1 MRLSDLNQFAEVPAT
16 GADPDPQETSEWTSA
31 LAGVLAAAGA
41 QRARFL
47 LEALASFAAQRKLA
61 LPGALSTPYIN
72 TIAPEDQQPFP
83 GGEQALAI
91 EQRTTSI
98 MRWNAL
104 AMVVRANRFSAE
116 LGGHI
121 ASYASGA
128 DLFEVGFNHFFHG
141 RTEDSLGDLVYLQ
154 PHSAPGVY
162 ARAFVEGRLT
172 ADDLSHYRQ
181 ERSARGK
188 GLASLSS
195 YPHPWLAP
203 AFWQFPTGSM
213 GIGPISSIYSARF
226 MRYLQN
232 RGLLAA
238 QERRQERRVW
248 GFFGDGEMDEPESMA
263 ALTLAARENLD
274 NLTWVINCNLQRLD
288 GPVRGNGRII
298 DELEALFSGAGWRV
312 IKLVWGS
319 DWDALFARDKSGAI
333 LRAFAQTTDGQFQ
346 TFAANDGA
354 FNREKFFGQNPQLA
368 ALAAHLSDADIDQ
381 LKRGGH
387 DIRKIYAAFYAAAQ
401 TRGQPC
407 VVLAQTKKGYGMGLA
422 GQGRMTTHQQKKLDD
437 EDIRAFR
444 DRFNLPLTDGQC
456 EALEF
461 YRPDEDSVEM
471 RYLRQR
477 RAQLGGVV
485 PQRVA
490 QSQPVA
496 VPLLASY
503 GGFVAESVGKEMSS
517 TMALVRMLGNLMK
530 DSSIGPRVIP
540 IVADEARTFGM
551 QGLFRTYGIYS
562 PHGQKYEPEDIGTVM
577 FYREAKDGQI
587 LEEGIT
593 EAGAVASWT
602 AAATS
607 YATHALTLLPV
618 YIYYSVFGFQRVGD
632 QLWAAADQR
641 ARGILVGATSGR
653 TTLAGEGLQH
663 QDGTSQL
670 IAATIPNC
678 RAYDPC
684 YASELAVILEDAAR
698 SICERQED
706 AFYYLTVTNE
716 NLPQAALPVDAA
728 PGVLKGMYLLSGE
741 AAAQVRLLGAGAMLP
756 QAHKAAGLL
765 RELFGVNAAVYS
777 VTSFSQLARDGMA
790 CERAQRLG
798 QSAAQPW
805 VAQLLGGARAPVVA
819 ASDYVRA
826 VAESI
831 RAYVD
836 APYTALGCDG
846 FGRSDTRAQLRDF
859 FEVDACWIAHAA
871 LHALGFGAEKM
882 QAAAKQLGL
891 DTERTAPW
899 LV

>member
-1 MRLSDLNQFAEVPAT
+1 MQLSD
-16 GADPDPQETSEWTSA
+16 ADSLLPLLADSDPQETQEWIDA
-31 LAGVLAAAGA
+31 LYAVIATAGRD
-41 QRARFL
+41 RAVFL
-47 LEALASFAAQRKLA
+47 LDALTRAAAQRKVSSSAALA
-61 LPGALSTPYIN
+61 TPYVN

-91 EQRTTSI
+91 EQRITSI

-128 DLFEVGFNHFFHG
+128 DLFEVGFNHFFRG
-141 RTEDSLGDLVYLQ
+141 RTQSSLGDLVYLQ

-162 ARAFVEGRLT
+162 ARAFLEGRLT
-172 ADDLSHYRQ
+172 QEDVAHYRQ
-181 ERSARGK
+181 EISARGK

-203 AFWQFPTGSM
+203 NFWQFPTGSM

-232 RGLLAA
+232 RGLLPA
-238 QERRQERRVW
+238 QDRRVW

-274 NLTWVINCNLQRLD
+274 NLTWVVNCNLQRLD

-298 DELEALFSGAGWRV
+298 DELEALFHGAGWRV

-319 DWDALFARDKSGAI
+319 DWDALFARDKTQAI
-333 LRAFAQTTDGQFQ
+333 MRAFAETTDGQFQ

-354 FNREKFFGQNPQLA
+354 FNREKFFGQSPELT

-387 DIRKIYAAFYAAAQ
+387 DIRKIYAAFHCAAQ

-407 VVLAQTKKGYGMGLA
+407 VVLAQTKKGYGMGQA

-437 EDIRAFR
+437 DDIREFR
-444 DRFNLPLTDGQC
+444 DRFNLPLTDAQC
-456 EALEF
+456 EALAF
-461 YRPDEDSVEM
+461 YRPADDSVEM
-471 RYLRQR
+471 RYLQQR
-477 RAQLGGVV
+477 RSALGGVV
-485 PQRVA
+485 PQRFSNA
-490 QSQPVA
+490 AALS
-496 VPLLASY
+496 VPPFASY
-503 GGFVAESVGKEMSS
+503 GGFAAESIGKEMSS

-530 DSSIGPRVIP
+530 DGGIGSRIVP

-551 QGLFRTYGIYS
+551 QGLFRTHGIYS

-607 YATHALTLLPV
+607 YATHALSLLPV

-684 YASELAVILEDAAR
+684 YASELAVILDDAAR

-706 AFYYLTVTNE
+706 VFYYLTVTNE
-716 NLPQAALPVDAA
+716 NLPQAALPADAEQ
-728 PGVLKGMYLLSGE
+728 GVLKGMYLLSGD

-756 QAHKAAGLL
+756 QAQKAAEVL
-765 RELFGVNAAVYS
+765 RAQFGVNAAVYS
-777 VTSFSQLARDGMA
+777 VTSFSQLAREAMTYA
-790 CERAQRLG
+790 RARRLG
-798 QSAAQPW
+798 QSPPQPW
-805 VAQLLGGARAPVVA
+805 VAQLLGKSRAPVVA
-819 ASDYVRA
+819 ATDYVRS
-826 VAESI
+826 VADSI
-831 RAYVD
+831 RADVD
-836 APYTALGCDG
+836 APYTVLGCDG
-846 FGRSDTRAQLRDF
+846 FGRSDTRARLRDF
-859 FEVDACWIAHAA
+859 FEVDARWIAHAA
-871 LHALGFGAEKM
+871 LHALSWSAENM
-882 QAAAKQLGL
+882 LDAATQLGL
-891 DTERTAPW
+891 DTERPAPW
-899 LV
+899 SV

>member
-1 MRLSDLNQFAEVPAT
+1 LTTAYV
-16 GADPDPQETSEWTSA
+16 
-31 LAGVLAAAGA
+31 
-41 QRARFL
+41 
-47 LEALASFAAQRKLA
+47 
-61 LPGALSTPYIN
+61 N

-91 EQRTTSI
+91 EQRLTAI

-128 DLFEVGFNHFFHG
+128 DLFEVGFNHFFKG
-141 RTEDSLGDLVYLQ
+141 RTQTQLGDIVYLQ

-162 ARAFVEGRLT
+162 ARAFVEGRLS
-172 ADDLSHYRQ
+172 ADDLAHYRQ
-181 ERSARGK
+181 EITARGK

-213 GIGPISSIYSARF
+213 GIGPISSIYNARF
-226 MRYLQN
+226 MRYLQH
-232 RGLLAA
+232 RGLLQADN
-238 QERRQERRVW
+238 QPQDRRVW

-263 ALTLAARENLD
+263 ALTLAAREQLD

-288 GPVRGNGRII
+288 GPV
-298 DELEALFSGAGWRV
+298 
-312 IKLVWGS
+312 WGS
-319 DWDALFARDKSGAI
+319 DWDALFARDKTGAI
-333 LRAFAQTTDGQFQ
+333 VRAFAATTDGQFQ

-354 FNREKFFGQNPQLA
+354 FNRERFFGQNAELK

-387 DIRKIYAAFYAAAQ
+387 DIRKIYAAFYAATQ

-407 VVLAQTKKGYGMGLA
+407 VVLAQTKKGYGMGQA

-437 EDIRAFR
+437 ADILQFR
-444 DRFNLPLTDGQC
+444 DRFNLPLSDAQC
-456 EALEF
+456 EALAF
-461 YRPDEDSVEM
+461 YKPADGSVEM
-471 RYLRQR
+471 RYLRER
-477 RAQLGGVV
+477 RAALGGVV
-485 PQRVA
+485 PQRTA
-490 QSQPVA
+490 QAAQVLIP
-496 VPLLASY
+496 PLSSY
-503 GGFVAESVGKEMSS
+503 AAFVHDAVGKEMSS

-530 DSSIGPRVIP
+530 DSGIGERMVP

-551 QGLFRTYGIYS
+551 QSLFRTYGIYS

-593 EAGAVASWT
+593 EAGAIASWT

-607 YATHALTLLPV
+607 YATHALTMLPI

-663 QDGTSQL
+663 QDGTSHL

-684 YASELAVILEDAAR
+684 YAAELAVIMDDAAR
-698 SICERQED
+698 SITERQED
-706 AFYYLTVTNE
+706 FFYYLTVTNE
-716 NLPQAALPVDAA
+716 NLPQIALPVGAKQ
-728 PGVLKGMYLLSGE
+728 GILRGLYLLEGN
-741 AAAQVRLLGAGAMLP
+741 AQAPVRLLGAGGMLQ
-756 QAHKAAGLL
+756 QAQRARQLL
-765 RELFGVNAAVYS
+765 QTHFKIDAAVYS
-777 VTSFSQLARDGMA
+777 VTSFSQLAHDGMA

-798 QSAAQPW
+798 QA
-805 VAQLLGGARAPVVA
+805 ARAPWIAQQLQGSAPVIA
-819 ASDYVRA
+819 ATDYVRA
-826 VAESI
+826 VGESV
-831 RAYVD
+831 RAYIA
-836 APYTALGCDG
+836 APYTVLGCDG

-859 FEVDACWIAHAA
+859 FEVDARWIAHAA
-871 LHALGFGAEKM
+871 LHALGHGATIL
-882 QAAAKQLGL
+882 AAAAGLLGL
-891 DTERTAPW
+891 DTARTAPPW
-899 LV
+899 VT